1 MTRRTTGPK
10 RRAEHY
16 AYIMAK
22 LINSLDAGSISRD
35 DLARAWMAGYQS
47 AARKRRIARPKPRK

>member
-16 AYIMAK
+16 AGATAR
-22 LINSLDAGSISRD
+22 LINSIGATIDRT